1 MKKYL
6 VALLLLAVFL
16 VLFLPLAS
24 SNPDGLEKVAQDFG
38 ANEQKPIWNGLMTD
52 YSVTIINNSYV
63 STVLAGIVGVIL
75 VFCAALILNKTLVP
89 KKNNSVSEK

>member
-38 ANEQKPIWNGLMTD
+38 ANEQKPIWAGLMTD